1 MAYSKNHL
9 MHRLLGLWLDKVGKV
24 GRKSCCPASV
34 SDTLRVVRLNRR
46 KFSRVSK
53 FFHAMAQRRRRNPQK
68 LPRFHKTLRL
78 RQRQKIIQ
86 FVKVLHFLFKLSFIS
101 EFNSLHHKS

>member
-1 MAYSKNHL
+1 
-9 MHRLLGLWLDKVGKV
+9 
-24 GRKSCCPASV
+24 
-34 SDTLRVVRLNRR
+34 
-46 KFSRVSK
+46 
-53 FFHAMAQRRRRNPQK
+53 MAQRRRRNPQK

-101 EFNSLHHKS
+101 EFNSLHHKAKPYLSQ